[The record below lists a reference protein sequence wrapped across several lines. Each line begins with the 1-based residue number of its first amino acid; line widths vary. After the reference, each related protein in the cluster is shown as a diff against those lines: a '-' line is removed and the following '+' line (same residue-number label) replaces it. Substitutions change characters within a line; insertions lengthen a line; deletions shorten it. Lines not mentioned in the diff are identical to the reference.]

1 MPEEVA
7 RYIFARMLETV
18 ESLLDHGIVHCDI
31 KDQNLT
37 VDAQWK
43 VKLID
48 FGSAV
53 IFDPETSR
61 PPLLKGL
68 VGTRRFA
75 APEILKGEWYDPL
88 YAEVWSL
95 GIVLAILVTGD
106 IPFSSEEGAKAG
118 ERPLPRTKV
127 HADARDLL
135 GRCLEME
142 VSKRIRLEEMRHHP
156 WMRSAFA

>member
-1 MPEEVA
+1 MG
-7 RYIFARMLETV
+7 
-18 ESLLDHGIVHCDI
+18 LLSYSTLKQVDHRSSKVRTTSFPS
-31 KDQNLT
+31 DQNSALT
-37 VDAQWK
+37 LRA
-43 VKLID
+43 
-48 FGSAV
+48 
-53 IFDPETSR
+53 
-61 PPLLKGL
+61 GL

-95 GIVLAILVTGD
+95 GIVLAILITGD